1 MKTIL
6 FNPFENYSEK
16 QLFLFGFLLAI
27 VASALSTVLNGRFD
41 GVFSLHFVEKT
52 TIIMSLI
59 DMAIVIS
66 VLTFLLFVVGKL
78 INKKTRLID
87 VLSVSLIAKIPF
99 YFLLFFNINNKMFLI
114 TNKLLDFL
122 SQKKAINLETLD
134 LSLLVFSGIATFM
147 CLIWSVML
155 LYNGFKTAT
164 NVKETKHIILFVLSI
179 ITAEVISKI
188 ILFNLN

>member
-16 QLFLFGFLLAI
+16 QLLLFGFLLAI
-27 VASALSTVLNGRFD
+27 VATALSIVLNGRFD
-41 GVFSLHFVEKT
+41 GVLDLHFVEKT
-52 TIIMSLI
+52 ILIVSII
-59 DMAIVIS
+59 DMAIGIS
-66 VLTFLLFVVGKL
+66 VLTFSLYIIGKI

-87 VLSVSLIAKIPF
+87 ILSTCLIAKIPF
-99 YFLLFFNINNKMFLI
+99 YFLLFFNINNKMFII
-114 TNKLLDFL
+114 TLKLLDFL

-134 LSLLVFSGIATFM
+134 LSLLVFSGIATFT
-147 CLIWSVML
+147 CLIWSVIL

-164 NVKETKHIILFVLSI
+164 NVKETKHIILFILSI
-179 ITAEVISKI
+179 ITAEVVSKI

>member
-16 QLFLFGFLLAI
+16 QLLLFGFLLAI
-27 VASALSTVLNGRFD
+27 VASALSTLLNGRFD
-41 GVFSLHFVEKT
+41 GVLDLHFVEKST
-52 TIIMSLI
+52 FIVAII
-59 DMAIVIS
+59 DMAIGIS
-66 VLTFLLFVVGKL
+66 IQTFSLYIIGKI

-87 VLSVSLIAKIPF
+87 ILSTCLIAKIPF
-99 YFLLFFNINNKMFLI
+99 YFLLFFNINNKMFVI
-114 TNKLLDFL
+114 THKLLDFL

-134 LSLLVFSGIATFM
+134 LSLLIFSGIATFM

-164 NVKETKHIILFVLSI
+164 NVKETKHIILFILSI
-179 ITAEVISKI
+179 ITAEVVSKI

>member
-16 QLFLFGFLLAI
+16 QLLLFGFLLAI
-27 VASALSTVLNGRFD
+27 VASALSTLLNGRFD
-41 GVFSLHFVEKT
+41 GVLDLHFVEKST
-52 TIIMSLI
+52 FIVAII
-59 DMAIVIS
+59 DMAIGIS
-66 VLTFLLFVVGKL
+66 IQTFSLYIIGKI

-87 VLSVSLIAKIPF
+87 ILSTCLIAKIPF
-99 YFLLFFNINNKMFLI
+99 YFLLFFNINNKMFVI
-114 TNKLLDFL
+114 THKLLDFV

-134 LSLLVFSGIATFM
+134 LSLLIFSGIATFM

-164 NVKETKHIILFVLSI
+164 NVKETKHIILFILSI
-179 ITAEVISKI
+179 ITAEVVSKI